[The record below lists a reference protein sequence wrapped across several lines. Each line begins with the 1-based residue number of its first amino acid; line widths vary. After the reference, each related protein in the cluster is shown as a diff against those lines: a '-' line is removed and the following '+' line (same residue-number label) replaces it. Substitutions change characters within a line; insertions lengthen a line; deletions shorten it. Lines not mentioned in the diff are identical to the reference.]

1 MRLDAPSPLIHV
13 APAGLR
19 PVQAAQYLGVGV
31 TFSPVSSSDPIRVRG
46 NGTGK
51 RPVVIYLRR
60 DLDAWLEAQAA
71 QRDPFHPHHV
81 ESELTM
87 VYRRTG
93 GGSYTFKARLPSG
106 RTKQLQRESRARAKT
121 AGKALAQRIEAMW
134 SSLALEHRAWD
145 LLEPILTVRYG
156 ERAARLGHLYDLW
169 VSTRYAVGEV
179 RRLLSDVD
187 LEPLVNPW
195 RDAHRRGVSAGYA
208 EHVIVHVRWLL
219 PEGVPALSAGSPPPG
234 SRSGWRPIQAGGT
247 PYGGSTRPG
256 PCSSTMP
263 PRSTASRQPDGRRV
277 SPGRGEAAGR
287 LQLGEVQ
294 RIVDA
299 QPTPERRA
307 LFAIL
312 YGTGIEVSTALRL
325 NRADVWDSKREI
337 RAAGTKTHTRDRLAV
352 AADWAWPIIQQ
363 HIRHRLPT
371 ARLFP
376 PDWKPYQVNHWQRWI
391 VTERLKLTRRLKVH
405 AARHHWAVMRLRAGV
420 PVAVVQQ
427 QLGHSTPMLTLTTYG
442 AFIPTGQDRAHWEK
456 QVTKSEQR
464 RSGSNQ

>member
-1 MRLDAPSPLIHV
+1 
-13 APAGLR
+13 
-19 PVQAAQYLGVGV
+19 
-31 TFSPVSSSDPIRVRG
+31 
-46 NGTGK
+46 
-51 RPVVIYLRR
+51 
-60 DLDAWLEAQAA
+60 
-71 QRDPFHPHHV
+71 
-81 ESELTM
+81 M

-106 RTKQLQRESRARAKT
+106 RTKQLQSGAPLTT

-219 PEGVPALSAGSPPPG
+219 PEGVPCPLS
-234 SRSGWRPIQAGGT
+234 RV
-247 PYGGSTRPG
+247 
-256 PCSSTMP
+256 
-263 PRSTASRQPDGRRV
+263 TAAWLTERLAAYPGRRNTLRRVHSAWSLFFDYAAKVHGLFPANPMGAV
-277 SPGRGEAAGR
+277 SRPAEEKRPVEFYE
-287 LQLGEVQ
+287 LGEVQ